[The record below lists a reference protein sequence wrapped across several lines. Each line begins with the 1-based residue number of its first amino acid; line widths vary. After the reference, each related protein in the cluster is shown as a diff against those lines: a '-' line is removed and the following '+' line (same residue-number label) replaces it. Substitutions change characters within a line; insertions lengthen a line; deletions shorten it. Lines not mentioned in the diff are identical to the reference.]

1 MEAGIRGGR
10 QAWRQ
15 AGVQACRRRG
25 RRACRL
31 AGSTRELLEH
41 GQMLV
46 SALRSPHR
54 VASAGSRA
62 GLLVSFLLRMA
73 PPHDARHGSW
83 LRARWWR
90 LGQFLQRQELLPTK
104 HTASQYEG
112 PLIAV
117 LRKLHTIFGTPAA
130 TMTAADFASGTFG
143 YFRMHET
150 FKGQVVIGQSSDLLL
165 VIGQEKQA
173 EAKDWKSK
181 DACNHGACRTSEEL
195 GFGQG
200 LFPLSSEMLR
210 EEDFGKVHSEHDL
223 EFEIPESSTNLQ
235 LPKAYEHPPRGD
247 YFLGFADEQ
256 RSLRAD
262 PRQGDEGHRG
272 PGASAPMSR
281 PGAGG
286 QFFEHFGHL
295 PLLWLLGHRASQ
307 AFVRRPDRRGPA
319 AMSQA
324 GTYQTFVHRHGCT
337 SCTGSAD
344 AVCMAPRRLD
354 SQALAPLGGDRGRV
368 AGSWL
373 LAAGCWLLAAGCWL
387 LAAGSWLLASD
398 RSPAEAAAAKH
409 RQGGQQQRRSSGR
422 AESTSGETKHNRG
435 LEKAPPS
442 ARLHPESQ
450 SETHIV

>member
-1 MEAGIRGGR
+1 M
-10 QAWRQ
+10 
-15 AGVQACRRRG
+15 
-25 RRACRL
+25 L
-31 AGSTRELLEH
+31 A
-41 GQMLV
+41 

-83 LRARWWR
+83 LRVRWWR

-104 HTASQYEG
+104 HKASQYEG

-117 LRKLHTIFGTPAA
+117 LRKLHTIFATPAA

-286 QFFEHFGHL
+286 GSSLNTSGIFLCFGC
-295 PLLWLLGHRASQ
+295 WGI
-307 AFVRRPDRRGPA
+307 GPA
-319 AMSQA
+319 RLSFAGRTDGAQQPCHRPAPTKLSFTGMDAPAAQA
-324 GTYQTFVHRHGCT
+324 RRMLCAWHRGDWTARH
-337 SCTGSAD
+337 S
-344 AVCMAPRRLD
+344 
-354 SQALAPLGGDRGRV
+354 PLWGATAAESR
-368 AGSWL
+368 
-373 LAAGCWLLAAGCWL
+373 AAGCWAPRCGPAAC
-387 LAAGSWLLASD
+387 
-398 RSPAEAAAAKH
+398 
-409 RQGGQQQRRSSGR
+409 
-422 AESTSGETKHNRG
+422 
-435 LEKAPPS
+435 
-442 ARLHPESQ
+442 
-450 SETHIV
+450 